1 MIQRPTILAS
11 MKRASSTTSNSLFP
25 IFMPLSDSN
34 LGKVEA
40 PLPVMLM
47 LKSFNNAGP
56 KKGAASNPRVCGD
69 EGEEAH
75 GF

>member
-1 MIQRPTILAS
+1 
-11 MKRASSTTSNSLFP
+11 
-25 IFMPLSDSN
+25 MPLSDSN

-47 LKSFNNAGP
+47 LKSSNNAGP
-56 KKGAASNPRVCGD
+56 KKGAAANPRVCGD